1 MDRREF
7 LVGAGAAGA
16 VAAMPAAAQ
25 RRKAAAL
32 PASDR
37 GIRIDA
43 QGGVDDWEPAIEGRY
58 VPDPRVVEAIRQ
70 GRVHVV
76 SVTHGNV
83 GNGPDRFRD
92 TVETV
97 ATTDRLIAAHPSLF
111 AKIESVAD
119 IRRAR
124 AAGRLGVIYNVQDT
138 TFLEADAK
146 RVDTLAA
153 LGVRV
158 MQLTYNKRNLAGD
171 GALERSNAGLSDF
184 GREVIARIN
193 AANVLLDLSH
203 GGQRT
208 IAEGIAESKAPPA
221 ITHSGCRT
229 LVDLPRNTW
238 DREMRALAD
247 KGGVFGVYLMPFLRP
262 KGQAARE
269 DLLRHLDHA
278 LKVCGEDHVG
288 IGTDG
293 PIAGIPND
301 EAARKAQREF
311 YERRA
316 KAGIAAPGEG
326 PDILNMVEG
335 YNDSSRYDRIA
346 ADLKARGWSAAQ
358 VDKLLGGNWMR
369 LFGEVWKA

>member
-1 MDRREF
+1 MHRREF
-7 LVGAGAAGA
+7 LATAGAA
-16 VAAMPAAAQ
+16 AAL
-25 RRKAAAL
+25 AAL
-32 PASDR
+32 PAYAQPRRRAS
-37 GIRIDA
+37 GSNAIRIDA
-43 QGGVDDWEPAIEGRY
+43 QGGVDDWGPAFEGRY
-58 VPDPRVVEAIRQ
+58 VPDPKVVEAIRQ

-138 TFLEADAK
+138 TFLEADSK

-193 AANVLLDLSH
+193 AARVVLDLSH

-208 IAEGIAESKAPPA
+208 MAEGIAESKAPPA
-221 ITHSGCRT
+221 ITHSGCRS

-238 DREMRALAD
+238 DREMRALAE

-262 KGQAARE
+262 KGQAVRE

-278 LKVCGEDHVG
+278 LRVCGEDHVG

-293 PIAGIPND
+293 PIAGIPDD
-301 EAARKAQREF
+301 EAARRNQREF

-316 KAGIAAPGEG
+316 KAGVAAPGEG

-335 YNDSSRYDRIA
+335 YNDSSRFDRIA
-346 ADLKARGWSAAQ
+346 ADLKARGWKAAQ
-358 VDKLLGGNWMR
+358 IDKLLGGNWMR
-369 LFGEVWKA
+369 LFGEVWGG